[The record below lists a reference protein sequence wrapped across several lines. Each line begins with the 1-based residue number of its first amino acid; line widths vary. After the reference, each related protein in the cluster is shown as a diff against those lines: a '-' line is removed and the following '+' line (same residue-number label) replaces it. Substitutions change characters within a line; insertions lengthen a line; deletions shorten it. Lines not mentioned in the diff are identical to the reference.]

1 MDQPLAEP
9 GIEAVS
15 WTNVG
20 VTLGTLKNAVEAKAP
35 TPGSSTQKT
44 EIIARKRALL
54 LTERKRMNIYTD
66 SYYAFSVVHAHEA
79 IWKERHLH
87 KCLELQKFQIPAIIL
102 WTLFSDGWR
111 HILPRQKRPL
121 KWLKLSLRKL
131 SADLDYVTPFKMIMD
146 LLLSLA

>member
-35 TPGSSTQKT
+35 PPGSSAQKT
-44 EIIARKRALL
+44 EIIALKIALL

-87 KCLELQKFQIPAIIL
+87 KCLEMQEISDTCYYFVDTFSRWVEPYPTKTEKASEVVKALLKEIIP
-102 WTLFSDGWR
+102 
-111 HILPRQKRPL
+111 
-121 KWLKLSLRKL
+121 
-131 SADLDYVTPFKMIMD
+131 
-146 LLLSLA
+146 